1 MSNPLRRTR
10 FSNDAPPS
18 LTDNAHGF
26 PLRHCRAIES
36 GTKRREL
43 LEHSSAWAEAY
54 EQAQRLGADGNDWL
68 DVCLAFLG
76 PRGTGKTQAATLLSW
91 LAESD
96 GYTARYS
103 TAFEFFLAIKASF
116 NTSTQSEDDVLKRFL
131 SPSLLVLDEL
141 QERGDTPFED
151 RMLTHLVDRRY
162 RDCKATILIANLK
175 PDAFAAALGSSI
187 MRRVNETGGVIEFLT
202 PIQSAGV

>member
-1 MSNPLRRTR
+1 MNSPLRRTH
-10 FSNDAPPS
+10 SPDSIEPH

-26 PLRHCRAIES
+26 PLRHCRPLET

-43 LEHSSAWAEAY
+43 DEHSPAWSERYGQAHGLAY
-54 EQAQRLGADGNDWL
+54 DGQDVL

-76 PRGTGKTQAATLLSW
+76 PRGTGKTQAATLIAW
-91 LAESD
+91 LVEMD
-96 GYTARYS
+96 GYSTRYS
-103 TAFEFFLAIKASF
+103 TAFEFFLAIKGSY

-131 SPSLLVLDEL
+131 APSLLVLDEL
-141 QERGDTPFED
+141 QERGDTAFED
-151 RMLTHLVDRRY
+151 RMLTHLIDRRY

-175 PDAFAAALGSSI
+175 PDAFATALGSSI

-202 PIQSAGV
+202 PIQSAGT